1 VTTAQTYADASTTS
15 SRGVETATVGVL
27 IALSASHMLNDVMQS
42 LAPALYPV
50 FREHF
55 ALSFF
60 QIGLITFVFQLTA
73 SFLQPLIGMS
83 LDKRPLNFILPSG
96 MAFTLVGL
104 VLLAFANSY
113 LLILLSVAVVGIG
126 SAVFHPEA
134 SRVARAASGGR
145 HGFAQSLFQVGGN
158 FGQSLGPLLAAF
170 IVVPFGQHSV
180 LIFTALALAAVV
192 ILTGVSRWYAA
203 VRARPRKTAA
213 TGPAHPSRVV
223 RRTLFVLIVMLFSKV
238 LYLSSLNSYYTFYLI
253 QTFGVSI
260 QSSQVLLFVF
270 LASVA
275 AGTLLGG
282 PLVDRFGAK
291 FVIWGSILGVLPFT
305 LLLPHLGL
313 VGTVINSSLAAV
325 VRALPIDSTFT
336 GRTDIWTFAVQ
347 ALRLRLL
354 TGYGFSAFW
363 GGSSIQNLPQ
373 GMEWAEYASHSHNGY
388 LDTALTM
395 GLPGLALLIVVLVFG
410 PLRDFHTADRNGNG
424 GPLATLLFQ
433 LWLFTLYLSTM
444 ESFFLDRVDP
454 MWFTFLIA
462 VFGLHYLARFRAKD

>member
-1 VTTAQTYADASTTS
+1 MYAPRPILQIARRGFFVTLAQKVRGPAPAFETARVAAAQTTAIGILFAVS
-15 SRGVETATVGVL
+15 G
-27 IALSASHMLNDVMQS
+27 SHMLNDMMQS

-50 FREHF
+50 FRDTYS
-55 ALSFF
+55 LSFF
-60 QIGLITFVFQLTA
+60 QTGLITLVFQVTA
-73 SFLQPLIGMS
+73 ALPQPFIGIVT
-83 LDKRPLNFILPSG
+83 DRRPVPWGLPSA
-96 MAFTLVGL
+96 MAFTMIGL
-104 VLLAFANSY
+104 VLLAFSVNY
-113 LLILLSVAVVGIG
+113 PMLLASVALIGVG
-126 SAVFHPEA
+126 SAIFHPEA

-203 VRARPRKTAA
+203 VRARPRKAVAA

-275 AGTLLGG
+275 AGTFLGG

-313 VGTVINSSLAAV
+313 LGTVINSIAIGLIISSA
-325 VRALPIDSTFT
+325 
-336 GRTDIWTFAVQ
+336 
-347 ALRLRLL
+347 
-354 TGYGFSAFW
+354 FSAMIVYAQELTPGNVGAVAGLFFGLSFGL
-363 GGSSIQNLPQ
+363 GGV
-373 GMEWAEYASHSHNGY
+373 GA
-388 LDTALTM
+388 
-395 GLPGLALLIVVLVFG
+395 ALLGML
-410 PLRDFHTADRNGNG
+410 ADKTSLTFVYHVCAFLPAVGLLG
-424 GPLATLLFQ
+424 G
-433 LWLFTLYLSTM
+433 
-444 ESFFLDRVDP
+444 FLP
-454 MWFTFLIA
+454 SAPGKA
-462 VFGLHYLARFRAKD
+462 VMAEAA

>member
-1 VTTAQTYADASTTS
+1 MTTIYAERAETG
-15 SRGVETATVGVL
+15 RQRVETATVGVL

-50 FREHF
+50 FRQEF

-60 QIGLITFVFQLTA
+60 QVGLITFIFQLTA
-73 SFLQPLIGMS
+73 SFLQPVIGLS
-83 LDKRPLNFILPSG
+83 LDKRPLNWILPVG

-104 VLLAFANSY
+104 VLLAFGSSY
-113 LLILLSVAVVGIG
+113 LLILLSVAVVGVG

-180 LIFTALALAAVV
+180 LVFTLLALAAVI

-203 VRARPRKTAA
+203 VRARPRKATTAA
-213 TGPAHPSRVV
+213 GPAHPRKVV
-223 RRTLFVLIVMLFSKV
+223 LRTLFVLVVMLFSKV
-238 LYLSSLNSYYTFYLI
+238 LYLASLNSYYTFYLI
-253 QTFGVSI
+253 QTFGVQI
-260 QSSQVLLFVF
+260 QTAQVLLFVF

-275 AGTLLGG
+275 AGTFLGG

-313 VGTVINSSLAAV
+313 MGTVINSVAIGLIISSA
-325 VRALPIDSTFT
+325 
-336 GRTDIWTFAVQ
+336 
-347 ALRLRLL
+347 
-354 TGYGFSAFW
+354 FSAMVVYAQELTPGNVGAVAGLFFGLSFGL
-363 GGSSIQNLPQ
+363 GGV
-373 GMEWAEYASHSHNGY
+373 GA
-388 LDTALTM
+388 
-395 GLPGLALLIVVLVFG
+395 ALLGML
-410 PLRDFHTADRNGNG
+410 ADWTSLNFVYHVCAFLPAVGLLG
-424 GPLATLLFQ
+424 G
-433 LWLFTLYLSTM
+433 
-444 ESFFLDRVDP
+444 FLP
-454 MWFTFLIA
+454 TEPGKA
-462 VFGLHYLARFRAKD
+462 PAAKGAAPAE

>member
-1 VTTAQTYADASTTS
+1 
-15 SRGVETATVGVL
+15 
-27 IALSASHMLNDVMQS
+27 
-42 LAPALYPV
+42 
-50 FREHF
+50 
-55 ALSFF
+55 
-60 QIGLITFVFQLTA
+60 
-73 SFLQPLIGMS
+73 
-83 LDKRPLNFILPSG
+83 

-203 VRARPRKTAA
+203 VRARPRKAAVA

-260 QSSQVLLFVF
+260 QTSQVLLFVF

-275 AGTLLGG
+275 AGTFLGG

-313 VGTVINSSLAAV
+313 LGTVINSIAIGLIISSAFSAMIVYAQELTPGNVGAVAGTVLRPELRPRRRRRGAA
-325 VRALPIDSTFT
+325 RHAGGQDEPHLRLSGLRLPSG
-336 GRTDIWTFAVQ
+336 GRPVGRLP
-347 ALRLRLL
+347 ALRARQGGRHEDGLRRD
-354 TGYGFSAFW
+354 AFA
-363 GGSSIQNLPQ
+363 P
-373 GMEWAEYASHSHNGY
+373 
-388 LDTALTM
+388 
-395 GLPGLALLIVVLVFG
+395 P
-410 PLRDFHTADRNGNG
+410 P
-424 GPLATLLFQ
+424 
-433 LWLFTLYLSTM
+433 
-444 ESFFLDRVDP
+444 
-454 MWFTFLIA
+454 
-462 VFGLHYLARFRAKD
+462 FRKA

>member
-1 VTTAQTYADASTTS
+1 VTTAPTYAEASAAPRRS
-15 SRGVETATVGVL
+15 VQTATLGVL

-50 FREHF
+50 FRQEF

-73 SFLQPLIGMS
+73 SFLQPVIGLS
-83 LDKRPLNFILPSG
+83 LDKRPLNWILPVG

-104 VLLAFANSY
+104 VLLAFAGSY
-113 LLILLSVAVVGIG
+113 LGILLSVAVVGIG

-180 LIFTALALAAVV
+180 LIFTALALAAVI

-203 VRARPRKTAA
+203 IRAGRKKASVGAA
-213 TGPAHPSRVV
+213 AHPRRVV
-223 RRTLFVLIVMLFSKV
+223 VRTLIVLIVMLFSKV

-260 QSSQVLLFVF
+260 QGAQVLLFVF
-270 LASVA
+270 LAAVA
-275 AGTLLGG
+275 AGTFLGG

-313 VGTVINSSLAAV
+313 VGTVINSIAIGLIISSA
-325 VRALPIDSTFT
+325 
-336 GRTDIWTFAVQ
+336 
-347 ALRLRLL
+347 
-354 TGYGFSAFW
+354 FSA
-363 GGSSIQNLPQ
+363 
-373 GMEWAEYASHSHNGY
+373 MVVYAQE
-388 LDTALTM
+388 LTPGNVGAVA
-395 GLPGLALLIVVLVFG
+395 GLF
-410 PLRDFHTADRNGNG
+410 
-424 GPLATLLFQ
+424 
-433 LWLFTLYLSTM
+433 
-444 ESFFLDRVDP
+444 
-454 MWFTFLIA
+454 
-462 VFGLHYLARFRAKD
+462 FGLSFGLGGVGAAALGMLADKTSLTFVYHVCAFLPAVGLLGGFLPDPRAKAAAAA

>member
-1 VTTAQTYADASTTS
+1 MTTIYAESADTG
-15 SRGVETATVGVL
+15 RKRVETATVGVL

-42 LAPALYPV
+42 LAPALYPI
-50 FREHF
+50 FRQEF

-60 QIGLITFVFQLTA
+60 QVGLITFVFQLTA
-73 SFLQPLIGMS
+73 SFLQPVIGLS
-83 LDKRPLNFILPSG
+83 LDKRPLTWILPVG

-104 VLLAFANSY
+104 VLLAFASSY

-180 LIFTALALAAVV
+180 LVFTLLALAAVI

-203 VRARPRKTAA
+203 ARARPRVATVAA
-213 TGPAHPSRVV
+213 GPAHPRKVV
-223 RRTLFVLIVMLFSKV
+223 VRTLFVLVVMLFSKV
-238 LYLSSLNSYYTFYLI
+238 LYLASLNSYYTFYLI
-253 QTFGVSI
+253 QTFGVQI
-260 QSSQVLLFVF
+260 QTAQVLLFVF

-275 AGTLLGG
+275 AGTFLGG

-313 VGTVINSSLAAV
+313 TGTVINSIAIGLIISSA
-325 VRALPIDSTFT
+325 
-336 GRTDIWTFAVQ
+336 
-347 ALRLRLL
+347 
-354 TGYGFSAFW
+354 FSAMVVYAQELTPGNVGAVAGLFFGLSFGL
-363 GGSSIQNLPQ
+363 GGV
-373 GMEWAEYASHSHNGY
+373 GA
-388 LDTALTM
+388 
-395 GLPGLALLIVVLVFG
+395 ALLGMLADWTSLNFVYHVCAFLPAVGLLGGFL
-410 PLRDFHTADRNGNG
+410 PTAPGKVG
-424 GPLATLLFQ
+424 A
-433 LWLFTLYLSTM
+433 
-444 ESFFLDRVDP
+444 
-454 MWFTFLIA
+454 
-462 VFGLHYLARFRAKD
+462 AKSAASSS

>member
-1 VTTAQTYADASTTS
+1 MTTIYAESADTG
-15 SRGVETATVGVL
+15 RKRVETATVGVL

-50 FREHF
+50 FRQEF

-60 QIGLITFVFQLTA
+60 QVGLITFVFQLTA
-73 SFLQPLIGMS
+73 SFLQPVIGLS
-83 LDKRPLNFILPSG
+83 LDKRPLNWILPVG

-104 VLLAFANSY
+104 VLLAFASSY

-180 LIFTALALAAVV
+180 LVFTLLALAAVI

-203 VRARPRKTAA
+203 VRARPRVATVAA
-213 TGPAHPSRVV
+213 GPAHPRKIVV
-223 RRTLFVLIVMLFSKV
+223 RTLFVLVVMLFSKV
-238 LYLSSLNSYYTFYLI
+238 LYLASLNSYYTFYLI
-253 QTFGVSI
+253 QTFGVQI
-260 QSSQVLLFVF
+260 QTAQVLLFVF

-275 AGTLLGG
+275 GGTFLGG

-313 VGTVINSSLAAV
+313 TGTVINSIAIGLIISSA
-325 VRALPIDSTFT
+325 
-336 GRTDIWTFAVQ
+336 
-347 ALRLRLL
+347 
-354 TGYGFSAFW
+354 FSAMVVYAQELTPGNVGAVAGLFFGLSFGL
-363 GGSSIQNLPQ
+363 GGV
-373 GMEWAEYASHSHNGY
+373 GA
-388 LDTALTM
+388 
-395 GLPGLALLIVVLVFG
+395 ALLGML
-410 PLRDFHTADRNGNG
+410 ADWTSLNFVYHVCAFLPAVGLLG
-424 GPLATLLFQ
+424 G
-433 LWLFTLYLSTM
+433 
-444 ESFFLDRVDP
+444 FLP
-454 MWFTFLIA
+454 TEP
-462 VFGLHYLARFRAKD
+462 GRAGAAKSAASSS

>member
-1 VTTAQTYADASTTS
+1 MTTIYAESAATG
-15 SRGVETATVGVL
+15 RKRVETATVGVL

-50 FREHF
+50 FRQEF

-60 QIGLITFVFQLTA
+60 QVGLITFVFQLTA
-73 SFLQPLIGMS
+73 SFLQPVIGVS
-83 LDKRPLNFILPSG
+83 LDKRPLNWILPVG

-104 VLLAFANSY
+104 VLLAFASSY

-180 LIFTALALAAVV
+180 LVFTLLALAAVI

-203 VRARPRKTAA
+203 VRARPRVANVAA
-213 TGPAHPSRVV
+213 GRAHPRKVV
-223 RRTLFVLIVMLFSKV
+223 VRTLFVLVVMLFSKV
-238 LYLSSLNSYYTFYLI
+238 LYLASLNSYYTFYLI
-253 QTFGVSI
+253 QTFGVQI
-260 QSSQVLLFVF
+260 QTAQVLLFVF

-275 AGTLLGG
+275 AGTFLGG

-305 LLLPHLGL
+305 LLLPHLEL
-313 VGTVINSSLAAV
+313 TGTVINSIAIGLIISSA
-325 VRALPIDSTFT
+325 
-336 GRTDIWTFAVQ
+336 
-347 ALRLRLL
+347 
-354 TGYGFSAFW
+354 FSAMVVYAQELTPGNVGAVAGLFFGLSFGL
-363 GGSSIQNLPQ
+363 GGV
-373 GMEWAEYASHSHNGY
+373 GA
-388 LDTALTM
+388 
-395 GLPGLALLIVVLVFG
+395 ALLGML
-410 PLRDFHTADRNGNG
+410 ADWTSLNFVYHVCAFLPAVGLLG
-424 GPLATLLFQ
+424 G
-433 LWLFTLYLSTM
+433 
-444 ESFFLDRVDP
+444 FLP
-454 MWFTFLIA
+454 TEPGKA
-462 VFGLHYLARFRAKD
+462 GAAKSAAPSP

>member
-1 VTTAQTYADASTTS
+1 MTVAPTYAESSATS
-15 SRGVETATVGVL
+15 RLGAGTATVGIL

-50 FREHF
+50 FRERF

-73 SFLQPLIGMS
+73 SFLQPVIGLS
-83 LDKRPLNFILPSG
+83 LDKRPVNFILPVG
-96 MAFTLVGL
+96 MGFTLVGL
-104 VLLAFANSY
+104 VFLAFASSY
-113 LLILLSVAVVGIG
+113 PLTLLSVAVVGIG

-180 LIFTALALAAVV
+180 LIFTMLALAAVV

-203 VRARPRKTAA
+203 VRAKPRKAAAA
-213 TGPAHPSRVV
+213 TDTAYPRGVV
-223 RRTLFVLIVMLFSKV
+223 LRTLFVLIVMLFSKV

-253 QTFGVSI
+253 QTFGLSI
-260 QSSQVLLFVF
+260 QNSQVLLFVF

-275 AGTLLGG
+275 AGTFLGG

-313 VGTVINSSLAAV
+313 RGTVIDSIAIGLIISSAFSAMIVYAQELTPGNVGAVAGLFFGLSFGLGGVGAALLGMLADKTTLTFVYQVCAFLPAVGLLGGFLPSAPGRAV
-325 VRALPIDSTFT
+325 V
-336 GRTDIWTFAVQ
+336 
-347 ALRLRLL
+347 
-354 TGYGFSAFW
+354 
-363 GGSSIQNLPQ
+363 
-373 GMEWAEYASHSHNGY
+373 
-388 LDTALTM
+388 
-395 GLPGLALLIVVLVFG
+395 
-410 PLRDFHTADRNGNG
+410 
-424 GPLATLLFQ
+424 
-433 LWLFTLYLSTM
+433 
-444 ESFFLDRVDP
+444 
-454 MWFTFLIA
+454 
-462 VFGLHYLARFRAKD
+462 AKAA

>member
-1 VTTAQTYADASTTS
+1 MSTITAESAAAAG
-15 SRGVETATVGVL
+15 RKRAETATVGIL

-50 FREHF
+50 FHQRF

-73 SFLQPLIGMS
+73 SFLQPVIGMS
-83 LDKRPLNFILPSG
+83 LDKRPLNWILPIG
-96 MAFTLVGL
+96 MSFTVVGL

-170 IVVPFGQHSV
+170 VVVPFGQHSV
-180 LIFTALALAAVV
+180 LAFTLLALVAV
-192 ILTGVSRWYAA
+192 ILLTGVSRWYAA
-203 VRARPRKTAA
+203 VRAQPRKAA
-213 TGPAHPSRVV
+213 AVIGPAHPRGVV
-223 RRTLFVLIVMLFSKV
+223 LRTLFVLIVMLFSKV
-238 LYLSSLNSYYTFYLI
+238 LYLASLNSYYTFYLI

-260 QSSQVLLFVF
+260 QSAQVLLFVF
-270 LASVA
+270 LAAVA
-275 AGTLLGG
+275 AGTFLGG

-313 VGTVINSSLAAV
+313 IGTVVNSIAIGLIISSAFSAMVVYAQELTPGNVGAVAGLFFGLSFGLGGVGAALLGMLADKTSLAFVYHVCAFLPAV
-325 VRALPIDSTFT
+325 GLLGGFLPTAP
-336 GRTDIWTFAVQ
+336 GKAAV
-347 ALRLRLL
+347 
-354 TGYGFSAFW
+354 
-363 GGSSIQNLPQ
+363 
-373 GMEWAEYASHSHNGY
+373 
-388 LDTALTM
+388 
-395 GLPGLALLIVVLVFG
+395 
-410 PLRDFHTADRNGNG
+410 
-424 GPLATLLFQ
+424 ATKG
-433 LWLFTLYLSTM
+433 
-444 ESFFLDRVDP
+444 V
-454 MWFTFLIA
+454 
-462 VFGLHYLARFRAKD
+462 

>member
-1 VTTAQTYADASTTS
+1 MTVAPTYAESSATS
-15 SRGVETATVGVL
+15 RLGAGTATVGIL

-50 FREHF
+50 FRERF

-73 SFLQPLIGMS
+73 SFLQPVIGLS
-83 LDKRPLNFILPSG
+83 LDKRPVNFILPVG
-96 MAFTLVGL
+96 MGFTLVGL
-104 VLLAFANSY
+104 VFLAFASSY
-113 LLILLSVAVVGIG
+113 PLTLLSVAVVGIG

-180 LIFTALALAAVV
+180 LIFTMLALAAVV

-203 VRARPRKTAA
+203 VRAKPRKAAAA
-213 TGPAHPSRVV
+213 TDTAYPRGVV
-223 RRTLFVLIVMLFSKV
+223 LRTLFVLIVMLFSKV

-253 QTFGVSI
+253 QTFGLSI
-260 QSSQVLLFVF
+260 QNSQVLLFVF

-275 AGTLLGG
+275 AGTFLGG

-305 LLLPHLGL
+305 LLLPHLEL
-313 VGTVINSSLAAV
+313 RGTVIDSIAIGLIISSAFSAMIVYAQELTPGNVGAVAGLFFGLSFGLGGVGAALLGMLADKTTLTFVYQVCAFLPAVGLLGGFLPSAPGRAV
-325 VRALPIDSTFT
+325 V
-336 GRTDIWTFAVQ
+336 
-347 ALRLRLL
+347 
-354 TGYGFSAFW
+354 
-363 GGSSIQNLPQ
+363 
-373 GMEWAEYASHSHNGY
+373 
-388 LDTALTM
+388 
-395 GLPGLALLIVVLVFG
+395 
-410 PLRDFHTADRNGNG
+410 
-424 GPLATLLFQ
+424 
-433 LWLFTLYLSTM
+433 
-444 ESFFLDRVDP
+444 
-454 MWFTFLIA
+454 
-462 VFGLHYLARFRAKD
+462 AKAA